1 MYSLLE
7 SILGR
12 MAFGGIGGREGGSGF
27 LRVKGSETADPTGWR
42 KGEPGAFLPG
52 RGGRALRAA
61 PPSARRA
68 PPPPPR
74 RPHRRRQDTRG
85 MRLRGTRVGPA
96 EPLHPAARKAR
107 SGGPRPDSCSG
118 EAAAAGNTKRLIQP
132 REGGREERGG
142 NRGKNRRGRGK
153 KKRGRKKR
161 KETCKIRAGSARRGA
176 GAVLGS
182 PRRRRG
188 PRERPRDRPGLSPPA
203 RLGLGSVGFVIPSP
217 PPEFVSFFSLTPGE
231 AKAKAE

>member
-12 MAFGGIGGREGGSGF
+12 MAFRSIGCREGGSGF

-68 PPPPPR
+68 PPPPPP

-96 EPLHPAARKAR
+96 ELLHPAARKAR

-118 EAAAAGNTKRLIQP
+118 EAAAAAGNTKRLIQP

-153 KKRGRKKR
+153 KKKEGGKKERKRAKSGRDRRGA
-161 KETCKIRAGSARRGA
+161 ERARCSAPRAAAGARGSAPGTAPTSPRRPGWGSARSGLLFLPLPRS
-176 GAVLGS
+176 LFLSS
-182 PRRRRG
+182 P
-188 PRERPRDRPGLSPPA
+188 
-203 RLGLGSVGFVIPSP
+203 
-217 PPEFVSFFSLTPGE
+217 
-231 AKAKAE
+231 